1 METVQPLAVRIEKD
15 LLGNREVP
23 MDQYYGI
30 HTLRALDNFKI
41 SKHTV
46 GEQSHFIRALAQVKK
61 ASAQANQNFGLL
73 AEDKSI
79 AIQKAC
85 DVLIDHPEQW
95 AASFPSDVYQGGAG
109 TSINMNS
116 NEVIANIAL
125 EILGYEKGKYD
136 IIHPN
141 DHVNKSQSTNDVYPT
156 ALRLATYY
164 ALDQLFVEMNN
175 LINSLILKSSEFNF
189 V

>member
-61 ASAQANQNFGLL
+61 ASAQANRKLSTKQLEELVSAQQQILQSDNKKAYPALGSEENVSVAGLGFLAVLLSFFGL
-73 AEDKSI
+73 
-79 AIQKAC
+79 
-85 DVLIDHPEQW
+85 
-95 AASFPSDVYQGGAG
+95 G
-109 TSINMNS
+109 
-116 NEVIANIAL
+116 EVKKKRA
-125 EILGYEKGKYD
+125 
-136 IIHPN
+136 
-141 DHVNKSQSTNDVYPT
+141 
-156 ALRLATYY
+156 
-164 ALDQLFVEMNN
+164 
-175 LINSLILKSSEFNF
+175 
-189 V
+189 